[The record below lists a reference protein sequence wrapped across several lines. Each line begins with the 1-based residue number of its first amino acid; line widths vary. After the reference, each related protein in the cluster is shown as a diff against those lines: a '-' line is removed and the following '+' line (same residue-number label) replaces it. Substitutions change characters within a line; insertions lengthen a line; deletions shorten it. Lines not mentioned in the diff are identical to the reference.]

1 MHDTKIE
8 EMQSLQVNESLTH
21 LIQGV
26 QYASSD
32 HVVLTFVLFKHSS
45 DASYDACS
53 LSLNVPGIAGASQ

>member
-26 QYASSD
+26 HCPISSD
-32 HVVLTFVLFKHSS
+32 HAVLTFVLFKHSS

-53 LSLNVPGIAGASQ
+53 LSLNVPGIAGA